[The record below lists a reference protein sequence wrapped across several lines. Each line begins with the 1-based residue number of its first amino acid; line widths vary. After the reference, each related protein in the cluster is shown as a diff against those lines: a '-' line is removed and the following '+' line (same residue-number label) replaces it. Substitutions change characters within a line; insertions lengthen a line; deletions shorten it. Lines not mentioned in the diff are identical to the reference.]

1 MNLKIC
7 SFSKTIYKTLTKDI
21 HVGLTWAGLMIAVSL
36 INGLISVHLDYQK
49 NRLALSIRSA
59 LISAVYQKATLVSHS
74 TFAGK
79 SIGEILNMMS
89 TDCERVSGTVI

>member
-1 MNLKIC
+1 
-7 SFSKTIYKTLTKDI
+7 
-21 HVGLTWAGLMIAVSL
+21 MIAVSL

-74 TFAGK
+74 TFAGI

-89 TDCERVSGTVI
+89 TDCERVSGIEGWKFQFFKIGLKYNYFYSAGKIL